1 MSEIL
6 PEHKEKLFSKALK
19 VISYTLSLMISH
31 HNFFQNVPRPLLGDR
46 CDLSAPVSWLLFH
59 HDCDDLAEFSW
70 MRCTWF
76 YFCGKEAWMQESADK
91 HWGMLGP
98 LPHLGGDRNLLLY
111 LIYRTI
117 MIKLLEYMFVYLFL
131 HDIHVF
137 LCVLASQRPV
147 LEPPYIQR
155 HHSVCTYSRTRHLT
169 ARLPGCRPGVSPI
182 YHYPQALQCD
192 CTYCSSNHTE
202 CETF

>member
-1 MSEIL
+1 MTVTTLQSFRGCAVRDFTFVAKKPGCRSL
-6 PEHKEKLFSKALK
+6 R
-19 VISYTLSLMISH
+19 ISTEACW
-31 HNFFQNVPRPLLGDR
+31 GR
-46 CDLSAPVSWLLFH
+46 CH
-59 HDCDDLAEFSW
+59 
-70 MRCTWF
+70 TW
-76 YFCGKEAWMQESADK
+76 E
-91 HWGMLGP
+91 
-98 LPHLGGDRNLLLY
+98 
-111 LIYRTI
+111 
-117 MIKLLEYMFVYLFL
+117 
-131 HDIHVF
+131 
-137 LCVLASQRPV
+137 RPV

>member
-1 MSEIL
+1 MYVMAIRGPTTRTATNHL
-6 PEHKEKLFSKALK
+6 RMCFSVTAVTFL
-19 VISYTLSLMISH
+19 
-31 HNFFQNVPRPLLGDR
+31 
-46 CDLSAPVSWLLFH
+46 LLFPG
-59 HDCDDLAEFSW
+59 
-70 MRCTWF
+70 F
-76 YFCGKEAWMQESADK
+76 YSTMTVTTLQSFRGCA
-91 HWGMLGP
+91 
-98 LPHLGGDRNLLLY
+98 
-111 LIYRTI
+111 
-117 MIKLLEYMFVYLFL
+117 
-131 HDIHVF
+131 
-137 LCVLASQRPV
+137 RPV

>member
-1 MSEIL
+1 MC
-6 PEHKEKLFSKALK
+6 FSVTAVTFL
-19 VISYTLSLMISH
+19 
-31 HNFFQNVPRPLLGDR
+31 
-46 CDLSAPVSWLLFH
+46 LLFPGFYSTMTVTTLQSFRGCAVRDFTFVAKKPGCRSLRISTEACWGRCH
-59 HDCDDLAEFSW
+59 TWEVTETCDYILFIE
-70 MRCTWF
+70 
-76 YFCGKEAWMQESADK
+76 
-91 HWGMLGP
+91 
-98 LPHLGGDRNLLLY
+98 LL
-111 LIYRTI
+111 
-117 MIKLLEYMFVYLFL
+117 LLEYMFVYLFL

>member
-1 MSEIL
+1 MC
-6 PEHKEKLFSKALK
+6 FSVTAVTFL
-19 VISYTLSLMISH
+19 
-31 HNFFQNVPRPLLGDR
+31 
-46 CDLSAPVSWLLFH
+46 LLFPGFYSTMTVTTLQSFRGCAVR
-59 HDCDDLAEFSW
+59 DFTFVAKKPGCRSLRISTEACW
-70 MRCTWF
+70 GRCHTW
-76 YFCGKEAWMQESADK
+76 E
-91 HWGMLGP
+91 
-98 LPHLGGDRNLLLY
+98 
-111 LIYRTI
+111 
-117 MIKLLEYMFVYLFL
+117 
-131 HDIHVF
+131 
-137 LCVLASQRPV
+137 RPV